1 MSSSLD
7 ETRAAEADE
16 RFRLTLIFSGLPWTA
31 CDSLTGEA
39 AARAVREVLL
49 SPGVKYLERLS
60 DKPLRAAFWALC
72 GDFFGDSLGVS
83 DSR

>member
-16 RFRLTLIFSGLPWTA
+16 RFRLMLPIFSGLPTA

-60 DKPLRAAFWALC
+60 DKPLRAAFWAL
-72 GDFFGDSLGVS
+72 
-83 DSR
+83 